1 MALSREQGGGGAGGS
16 EAGPGGAARSD
27 EHPGDAGVRSGKKP
41 VGRNGELPAD
51 SAAVPAAD
59 WYRAREQRRP
69 GREVALGG
77 QQAEAQESARFRSRG
92 GQG

>member
-16 EAGPGGAARSD
+16 EAGPGGPARSD

-41 VGRNGELPAD
+41 VG

>member
-1 MALSREQGGGGAGGS
+1 MALSREQGGDGAGGS

-27 EHPGDAGVRSGKKP
+27 EHPGDAGVHSGKKP
-41 VGRNGELPAD
+41 VG

-77 QQAEAQESARFRSRG
+77 AAGGSPGERALQEQRRSG
-92 GQG
+92 LNTETSN

>member
-1 MALSREQGGGGAGGS
+1 M
-16 EAGPGGAARSD
+16 GPGGAARSD

-41 VGRNGELPAD
+41 VG

-59 WYRAREQRRP
+59 SYRAREQRRP

>member
-16 EAGPGGAARSD
+16 EAGPGGAVRSD

-41 VGRNGELPAD
+41 VG